1 MDQAERTRRVKIGD
15 LRRRLIG
22 DSIERKRLVDDL
34 VAVVRADERSKT
46 IETLR
51 RVTPNAE
58 DRA

>member
-1 MDQAERTRRVKIGD
+1 MRQDERTRRTRIQD
-15 LRRRLIG
+15 LRRRLVG

-34 VAVVRADERSKT
+34 VTVVRADERAKT

-51 RVTPNAE
+51 AVSPTAE